1 MGEPPGPH
9 ETILL
14 RRSYFVR
21 NLGALIGLVGCA
33 LAFADVGHHR
43 FLLVLAFGTV
53 AAALVVLGAEGFLHR
68 VPALLDDSGVRVG
81 NRIVTKPDTI
91 RSGWIERSPE
101 SSIVHLDR
109 GLRPP
114 VRLEARDELD
124 AEALLVTLKRDPTHT
139 LARFPSA
146 SRLAF
151 LAALIWGQLFAHA
164 LLGRGPS
171 HVVSLAVALLLVLPL
186 LVGLR
191 DVMCI
196 GADGILFVGPLQRR
210 FVAFGEVESA
220 VTQDCAP
227 PSSRKVVI
235 VTRTHETFVR
245 RMRTAA
251 ADAALERVQAAMG
264 ARGFSIDPVR
274 VQLRRNGPDVRAWLA
289 RLRSFARPG
298 PYRAVG
304 ASDDLL
310 WRVIDDPGAAESERA
325 GAALVLGAA
334 ATQDERSR
342 LRRVAA
348 RTASPR
354 VRVAIERVA
363 EAAGEDELTA
373 AMAAINDSTGW

>member
-1 MGEPPGPH
+1 VMGEPPGPLD
-9 ETILL
+9 TILL
-14 RRSYFVR
+14 RRSYFLWNV
-21 NLGALIGLVGCA
+21 GALIGLVGCA

-53 AAALVVLGAEGFLHR
+53 TAALFVLGAEGFLHR
-68 VPALLDDSGVRVG
+68 VPASLDGGGIRVG
-81 NRIVTKPDTI
+81 NRIVAKSGTI

-109 GLRPP
+109 GYRLP
-114 VRLEARDELD
+114 VRLEARDESD
-124 AEALLVTLKRDPTHT
+124 AEALLRALKRDPTHA

-151 LAALIWGQLFAHA
+151 LAACIWGQLFAHA

-171 HVVSLAVALLLVLPL
+171 HVVSLAAALLLVLPL

-196 GADGILFVGPLQRR
+196 
-210 FVAFGEVESA
+210 AFGEVESA

-245 RMRTAA
+245 KMKTAA

-298 PYRAVG
+298 PYRAAG
-304 ASDDLL
+304 AADDLL

-325 GAALVLGAA
+325 AAALVLGAD

-363 EAAGEDELTA
+363 EGAGEDELAA
-373 AMAAINDSTGW
+373 AMAAIKDSAGW